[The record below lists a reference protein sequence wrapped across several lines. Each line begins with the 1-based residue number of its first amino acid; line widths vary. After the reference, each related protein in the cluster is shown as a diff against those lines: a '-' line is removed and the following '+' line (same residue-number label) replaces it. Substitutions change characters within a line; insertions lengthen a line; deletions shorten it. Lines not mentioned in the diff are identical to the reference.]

1 MADLR
6 MISVY
11 SFCILLLCIQ
21 CKNNTRNT
29 VGIYD
34 GQTDKLDSSAAYTRT
49 DSIQQALNQY
59 ARVDLTTDLGKLSAR
74 EIEMIPLL
82 IEAAKIMDELF
93 WKEAYG
99 DKSALVDSLKDQNT
113 REYTIINYGPWDR
126 LAGNKTFV
134 PGTPSK
140 PYGAQFYPPDMTK
153 EEFEAASFKDKNG
166 LYSMVRRDDQGKL
179 HTIPYHIFFKD
190 EVGKASDLLNRA
202 AALAEDPGLKK
213 YLTLRA
219 RALLTDQYQASDLA
233 WMDMKS
239 NTLDVVIGPIETYE
253 DQLYGYRAAHEAYIL
268 VKDLEW
274 SRKLEKYAGLMPALQ
289 AGIPVDPKYKKEKPG
304 SASDL
309 YVYDAIYYS
318 GDGNSGS
325 KTIAINLPNDEE
337 VQLKKGTR
345 RLQLKNTIKAKFD
358 QILQPISAVL
368 IAPAQRQHI
377 TGDAFFENVMF
388 HEVAHGLGI
397 KNTINGKGTV
407 REALKEH
414 YSALEEGKAD
424 LLGLYMIKQLHDKG
438 EIQGEMKDYIVTFMA
453 SIFRSIRFG
462 ASSAHGKANLIR
474 FNLFQE
480 QGAFQRQEN
489 GTYLV
494 DFDKFDLAMEEVIKL
509 ILQIQGDGDYAAMT
523 RLMNEK
529 CLISPD
535 LQQGLDLLA
544 QMNIPVDIVFNQGLD
559 VLGIKANGQ

>member
-6 MISVY
+6 MIPV
-11 SFCILLLCIQ
+11 FLVCMLLFTIQ
-21 CKNNTRNT
+21 CKNSTNNTIET
-29 VGIYD
+29 TGL
-34 GQTDKLDSSAAYTRT
+34 QTNKSDSAIADNLS
-49 DSIQQALNQY
+49 DSVEQALKQY

-82 IEAAKIMDELF
+82 IDAAKIMDELF

-99 DKSALVDSLKDQNT
+99 DKSILLESLKDEPT
-113 REYTIINYGPWDR
+113 REYALINYGPWDR
-126 LAGNKTFV
+126 LAGNKPIV

-153 EEFEAASFKDKNG
+153 EEFEAANFKDKNG

-190 EVGKASDLLNRA
+190 EAGKASVLLNQA
-202 AALAEDPGLKK
+202 AALAEDAGLKK
-213 YLTLRA
+213 YLSLRA
-219 RALLTDQYQASDLA
+219 KALLTDQYQASDLA

-274 SRKLEKYAGLMPALQ
+274 SRKLEKYAGLMPGLQ

-309 YVYDAIYYS
+309 YVYDAIYYA

-358 QILQPISAVL
+358 QILLPISTVL
-368 IAPAQRQHI
+368 IAPAQRQHV

-424 LLGLYMIKQLHDKG
+424 LLGLYMIRQLHDKG

-462 ASSAHGKANLIR
+462 ASSAHGKANLLR

-480 QGAFQRQEN
+480 QGAFQRQEDS
-489 GTYLV
+489 TYLV
-494 DFDKFDLAMEEVIKL
+494 DFDKFDLAMENVIKL
-509 ILQIQGDGDYAAMT
+509 ILQIQGDGDYAALT

-529 CLISPD
+529 CQISHS

-544 QMNIPVDIVFNQGLD
+544 QKNIPVDIVFNQGLD
-559 VLGIKANGQ
+559 VLGIKTNR